1 MKHLK
6 TNVKFYPVDT
16 GMLGSILYGYEVN
29 DSALLECVV
38 FLELIRRGYRVSVGS
53 YRNKEIDFTAW
64 LNDSTPE
71 FYQVSLKIEDMKTLS
86 RELSAFRNLDP
97 SSKKILITMDSDE
110 HEMPE
115 GVESIN
121 AIDWLLSDVGSLNL
135 R

>member
-1 MKHLK
+1 
-6 TNVKFYPVDT
+6 
-16 GMLGSILYGYEVN
+16 MLGSILYGYEVN

-38 FLELIRRGYRVSVGS
+38 FLELIRRGYRVSVGF

-97 SSKKILITMDSDE
+97 SSKKILIIMDSDE
-110 HEMPE
+110 HEMPG